1 MEIRSSVL
9 TARVLGLCFF
19 SVIVCVALYCGLL
32 PLALDYDRATTVA
45 FVKRMLFVGLAFD
58 AMCTFVIYL
67 VYRPA
72 ARAVRAL
79 DERGELSEEEFAAAG
94 RSLNRIPSFLF
105 AFGAFSYA
113 AAYGMNL
120 ALDALA
126 GSLPSMEQILSRVI
140 GALSF
145 GVLNGLLCERLMN
158 LEFIHV
164 KMRLGIMHLSQL
176 SRFQRYSSL
185 QSRLLS
191 PAAALFLFVT
201 AFGGIALLNQA
212 RGVSLSIMEAA
223 TAAAGSGAGS
233 GAVVEAARA
242 AADASFLAASVSGL
256 VVFVGLLC
264 SSLVI
269 FRVFIRETCKNMAA
283 IRSQMELQGEG
294 ADLSRRIFITS
305 NDDIGYLGAGI
316 NDLLERISGTFLE
329 VRSISEKVSASS
341 QEAARLVAESRG
353 AAESISASLA
363 RVETSNVDE
372 AQSVSELSG
381 GIEGMTRALASY
393 AEGAAAQVRSAEEA
407 MGTARLFVESFE
419 TARRESAESQ
429 DFYREMGA
437 AIAEA
442 GGEIDKAKDA
452 AIDTVEMGRRISGIV
467 QTIVDIADRSSLLAM
482 NASIEAAH
490 AGAAGKGFA
499 VVAKEIKAMAESSAQ
514 SSAGIVEQIKAMQ
527 EKNTSG
533 AASIEELVG
542 SFSALR
548 ARIEAAGRKAS
559 EQAAS
564 YRERSDLASAA
575 MRGLSGLSDGIKRM
589 ETDAMARLDDQKGI
603 QESIQRLER
612 VTQTLAIET
621 EELFAGVKDVLRI
634 STALD
639 EDMGRNSGAVKAL
652 DARMASYRLRE
663 R

>member
-1 MEIRSSVL
+1 M
-9 TARVLGLCFF
+9 TARVLGLCFG
-19 SVIVCVALYCGLL
+19 SVILCVALYCGLL

-45 FVKRMLFVGLAFD
+45 FVERMLVVGLVFD

-72 ARAVRAL
+72 ARAVRTL
-79 DERGELSEEEFAAAG
+79 DERGELGEAEFAAAG
-94 RSLNRIPSFLF
+94 RALSRIPSFLF

-113 AAYGMNL
+113 AAYAINL
-120 ALDALA
+120 TIDAMA
-126 GSLPSMEQILSRVI
+126 GSLPSFEQVLSRVI
-140 GALSF
+140 GAVSF

-158 LEFIHV
+158 LEFMRV
-164 KMRLGIMHLSQL
+164 KTRLGIVHLSQL
-176 SRFQRYSSL
+176 SRFQRRSSL

-201 AFGGIALLNQA
+201 AFGGIAFLNQS
-212 RGVSLSIMEAA
+212 RGVSLAIVAAA
-223 TAAAGSGAGS
+223 TGAAGAGS
-233 GAVVEAARA
+233 DPAAVAEAARA
-242 AADASFLAASVSGL
+242 AADSALLSAAVSGAI
-256 VVFVGLLC
+256 VFLGLLC

-283 IRSQMELQGEG
+283 IRSQMEMQGEG

-316 NDLLERISGTFLE
+316 NDLMERISDTFSE
-329 VRSISEKVSASS
+329 VRAISEKVSASS
-341 QEAARLVAESRG
+341 QEAARLVSESRG
-353 AAESISASLA
+353 TAEAISASLA

-372 AQSVSELSG
+372 AQSVSELSE
-381 GIEGMTRALASY
+381 GIDGMTRALASY
-393 AEGAAAQVRSAEEA
+393 AEGAADQSRSAEEA

-419 TARRESAESQ
+419 TARRESAESEG
-429 DFYREMGA
+429 FYREMGA

-467 QTIVDIADRSSLLAM
+467 QAIVDIADRSSLLAM

-499 VVAKEIKAMAESSAQ
+499 VVAKEIKAMAESSAR

-542 SFSALR
+542 SFNELR

-559 EQAAS
+559 EQAAA
-564 YRERSDLASAA
+564 YRERSELAAAA
-575 MRGLSGLSDGIKRM
+575 MRGLSGLFDGIKRM
-589 ETDAMARLDDQKGI
+589 ESDAMARLADQKGI
-603 QESIQRLER
+603 QESIQKLER

-639 EDMGRNSGAVKAL
+639 EDMGRNSGAVREL